1 MSKAQVSS
9 AKNRELGRPAGDI
22 ARLAEDALEL
32 LGSPNELLGTDDP
45 EEVERVRGELQRLA
59 AGAVMDA
66 CDLAT
71 GRALAVAE
79 WLAAAKRRSAEL
91 LEKFRDHRL
100 GDGAQPALSQD
111 LAQQLA
117 GLATSAWRR
126 EVPGDKQTLALAKN
140 RVTGVLRGDPISLE
154 AYFPLPSGGCVA
166 PVLLAARSLQNA
178 VDDEMPEVSKRA
190 TELLQELL
198 HEVTTSVVAR
208 IGDKSLGRDFTAA
221 VFELI
226 AAAHPNAPET
236 RVSDLAAE
244 VAEFLA
250 FEARVK
256 PDTLRRRV
264 QRASKETP

>member
-32 LGSPNELLGTDDP
+32 LGEPNELLGTDDP

-59 AGAVMDA
+59 AGAAMNA
-66 CDLAT
+66 SDLAT

-91 LEKFRDHRL
+91 LEKFRNRRL
-100 GDGAQPALSQD
+100 GRDAALTQD

-126 EVPGDKQTLALAKN
+126 EVPGDKRTLALAKN
-140 RVTGVLRGDPISLE
+140 RVTGVLRGDPIPLE

-208 IGDKSLGRDFTAA
+208 VGDKSLGRDFTKEVCA
-221 VFELI
+221 LI
-226 AAAHPNAPET
+226 DAAHPGAPET
-236 RVSDLAAE
+236 HRSSLAAQ
-244 VAEFLA
+244 VTEFLA
-250 FEARVK
+250 FEPSVD
-256 PDTLRRRV
+256 PSTLRRRV
-264 QRASKETP
+264 QRASKKTQ